1 MSAVGELE
9 AGSRDRQVLVIAR
22 FALVAI
28 IFVFLLMEDHPAD
41 YLPGAVGLAVVAVVG
56 SVPPLTPLMARW
68 QPVVEAVLA
77 AAVVSVAEPLATQFL
92 PYLLITGLAAGLAY
106 GVTGAVLAA
115 GLAGAVIIVSHIGQ
129 LDTDEFNEL
138 SVWVL
143 VSLGVGLFAAWVRRG
158 RSADQPSADV
168 AAYSEAYRL
177 LEQLR
182 AVSRHLSGGLEP
194 ASVASNVAEHTR
206 DKLGVPVVVVTR
218 SDSGVLVPLARA
230 GAMQDGSLQAL
241 DAIDSTSTWQQ
252 STPTLVDGTAW
263 MPLRVADRTIA
274 MVVAATADAT
284 RVETLAPTLSED
296 ALRLET
302 ALMFEDVRTLAT
314 AEERRRLARE
324 IHDGIAQELA
334 SLGYL
339 VDGMAVESADQALTE
354 DLALLRSEISRVVS
368 ELRLSIFDLRNEVSG
383 TTGLGEALSDYV
395 REVGRR
401 SGLTVH
407 LVLDEGPH
415 RLPATAEAQLLR
427 IAQEAVTN
435 ARRHAQARNLWV
447 SCQVDPPRAH
457 IRVEDDGRGLGKGRS
472 DSYGLGIMAERAERA
487 GARLVIGARPG
498 GGTIVD
504 ARIGPDLVEKTADR
518 SSVQGS
524 LHDNALTEEG
534 IT

>member
-1 MSAVGELE
+1 M
-9 AGSRDRQVLVIAR
+9 IAR
-22 FALVAI
+22 LALLTM
-28 IFVFLLMEDHPAD
+28 IFGYLLLAEEPSD

-56 SVPPLTPLMARW
+56 SVPPVTPMMARW

-77 AAVVSVAEPLATQFL
+77 AAVVSLTPLATPFL
-92 PYLLITGLAAGLAY
+92 PYLLLTGLAAGLAY
-106 GVTGAVLAA
+106 GVMGAVLAA
-115 GLAGAVIIVSHIGQ
+115 GLAGVVAIVSH
-129 LDTDEFNEL
+129 LDRLGGDDFSEL
-138 SVWVL
+138 SVWIL

-158 RSADQPSADV
+158 IGPHEPSADV

-182 AVSRHLSGGLEP
+182 TVSRHLSGGLEP
-194 ASVASNVAEHTR
+194 ASVASNVAERVR
-206 DKLGVPVVVVTR
+206 DQLGVPTAVVTR

-230 GAMQDGSLQAL
+230 GGMQQGSIRAL
-241 DAIDSTSTWQQ
+241 DEVDSTGLWSKEA
-252 STPTLVDGTAW
+252 PEIVDGAAW
-263 MPLRVADRTIA
+263 LPLRVADRTVA
-274 MVVAATADAT
+274 MVVAATDDTEA
-284 RVETLAPTLSED
+284 VEAFAPSLSED

-339 VDGMAVESADQALTE
+339 VDGMAVESANPELVE
-354 DLALLRSEISRVVS
+354 DLALLRGEISRVVS

-415 RLPATAEAQLLR
+415 RLTATVEAQLLR

-435 ARRHAQARNLWV
+435 ARRHSQARNLWV

-457 IRVEDDGRGLGKGRS
+457 IRVEDDGRGLGNGRA
-472 DSYGLGIMAERAERA
+472 DSFGLGIMAERAERA
-487 GARLVIGARPG
+487 GARLVIEARPG

-504 ARIGPDLVEKTADR
+504 ARIGPEPAEAATDD
-518 SSVQGS
+518 SSVAGS
-524 LHDNALTEEG
+524 VHDGALTQEG